1 MELNLNFKRLGDHQP
16 VSDLIAYAKKQI
28 ELNPETKIY
37 VGSDSHNLNSR
48 TNLATVIVFH
58 YGNSGAHVIHRVIR
72 IPRMEDRFSR
82 LWLEVT
88 SSIDIAQYLKESGL
102 SVKFVDLDLN
112 DDPKYQSNSL
122 LRSALG
128 YVESLGF
135 KPRWKPYSPMS
146 ISVADAL
153 CR

>member
-1 MELNLNFKRLGDHQP
+1 MELNLNFKRLGDHKP
-16 VSDLIAYAKKQI
+16 VVDLINYAKDQVRS
-28 ELNPETKIY
+28 NPDTKIY
-37 VGSDSHNLNSR
+37 VGSDSHNLSSR
-48 TNLATVIVFH
+48 TNLATALVFH
-58 YGNSGAHVIHRVIR
+58 YGNSGAHVVYRIIR

-88 SSIDIAQYLKESGL
+88 SSIEIAQYLKESGL
-102 SVKFVDLDLN
+102 SIKFVDLDLN

-135 KPRWKPYSPMS
+135 KPRWKPFSPMS
-146 ISVADAL
+146 ISVADSL